1 MPTKPT
7 DNTYELCLMRHGI
20 AVLRGVGE
28 GLDDAR
34 RPLTPDGKA
43 RMKKIARA
51 LRPAGF
57 EPAWIVSSPLVRAVE
72 TAEVVAETLGSGVP
86 LDFCDGLA
94 PGGSPEALLT
104 FLAKY
109 PERTR
114 VLAVGHEPD
123 LSEMAGRMVG
133 AGRHANLAF
142 KKGGCCLITFDQFPP
157 KSPGHL
163 SWWLTPRILR
173 RLA

>member
-1 MPTKPT
+1 MPAKPT

-20 AVLRGVGE
+20 AVMRAGAAGR
-28 GLDDAR
+28 DDAG

-43 RMKKIARA
+43 RIKEIARA

-57 EPAWIVSSPLVRAVE
+57 VPIWIITSPLVRALQ
-72 TAEVVAETLGSGVP
+72 TAEIVAKVLGVDAP
-86 LDFCDGLA
+86 LDVCDGVA
-94 PGGSPEALLT
+94 PGGSLEALLA
-104 FLAKY
+104 FLTRY
-109 PERTR
+109 PEKKK
-114 VLAVGHEPD
+114 VLAVGHEPG
-123 LSEMAGRMVG
+123 LSEIAARMIG
-133 AGRHANLAF
+133 ASRQTNLAF

-157 KSPGHL
+157 KPPGRL